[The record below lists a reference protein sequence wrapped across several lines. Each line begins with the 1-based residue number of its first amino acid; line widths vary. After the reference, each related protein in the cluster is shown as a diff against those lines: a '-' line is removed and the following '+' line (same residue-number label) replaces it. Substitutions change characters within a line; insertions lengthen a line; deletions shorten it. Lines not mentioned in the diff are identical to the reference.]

1 MIKILTYINTAAL
14 VVAVGG
20 GAFAY
25 FQRGK
30 ISDALLEKVKG
41 QIPSL
46 VTDAIKMPSLS
57 GPVLPTGALSPAQKK
72 NEEKKALKFT
82 NSL

>member
-30 ISDALLEKVKG
+30 ITESIMTEVQKQL
-41 QIPSL
+41 PSL
-46 VTDAIKMPSLS
+46 VKGAMPKIPSVPS
-57 GPVLPTGALSPAQKK
+57 KTGSVLPFK
-72 NEEKKALKFT
+72 
-82 NSL
+82 

>member
-20 GAFAY
+20 GTFAY

-30 ISDALLEKVKG
+30 ITESIMTEVQKQL
-41 QIPSL
+41 PSL
-46 VTDAIKMPSLS
+46 VKGAMPAIPSVPKMT
-57 GPVLPTGALSPAQKK
+57 GPVNPFAK
-72 NEEKKALKFT
+72 
-82 NSL
+82 

>member
-20 GAFAY
+20 GTFAF

-30 ISDALLEKVKG
+30 ITESIMTEVQKQL
-41 QIPSL
+41 PSL
-46 VTDAIKMPSLS
+46 VKGAMPAIPTVPKMTGGASLQAV
-57 GPVLPTGALSPAQKK
+57 PFKR
-72 NEEKKALKFT
+72 
-82 NSL
+82 

>member
-20 GAFAY
+20 GTFAY

-30 ISDALLEKVKG
+30 ITESIMSEVQKQLTSLDKG
-41 QIPSL
+41 
-46 VTDAIKMPSLS
+46 AMP
-57 GPVLPTGALSPAQKK
+57 
-72 NEEKKALKFT
+72 
-82 NSL
+82 

>member
-1 MIKILTYINTAAL
+1 MLKILTYINTAAL

-30 ISDALLEKVKG
+30 ITESIMTEVQKQL
-41 QIPSL
+41 PSL
-46 VTDAIKMPSLS
+46 VKGAMPKIPNVPSKTGS
-57 GPVLPTGALSPAQKK
+57 VLPFK
-72 NEEKKALKFT
+72 
-82 NSL
+82 

>member
-20 GAFAY
+20 GTFAY

-30 ISDALLEKVKG
+30 ITESIMSEVQKQL
-41 QIPSL
+41 PSL
-46 VTDAIKMPSLS
+46 VRGAMPAIPSVPKTT
-57 GPVLPTGALSPAQKK
+57 GPVNPFAK
-72 NEEKKALKFT
+72 
-82 NSL
+82 

>member
-1 MIKILTYINTAAL
+1 MMKILTYINTAAL

-30 ISDALLEKVKG
+30 ITESIMSEVQKQL
-41 QIPSL
+41 PSL
-46 VTDAIKMPSLS
+46 VKGAMPKIPSVPS
-57 GPVLPTGALSPAQKK
+57 STGSVLPFK
-72 NEEKKALKFT
+72 
-82 NSL
+82 

>member
-1 MIKILTYINTAAL
+1 MLKILTYINTAAL

-30 ISDALLEKVKG
+30 ITDALLNKVQEQLPG
-41 QIPSL
+41 LVQSALPSTPKL
-46 VTDAIKMPSLS
+46 PSNTGS
-57 GPVLPTGALSPAQKK
+57 VLP
-72 NEEKKALKFT
+72 F
-82 NSL
+82 

>member
-20 GAFAY
+20 GTFAF

-30 ISDALLEKVKG
+30 ITESIMTEVQKQL
-41 QIPSL
+41 PSL
-46 VTDAIKMPSLS
+46 VKGAMPAIPSVPKTT
-57 GPVLPTGALSPAQKK
+57 GPVNPFAK
-72 NEEKKALKFT
+72 
-82 NSL
+82 

>member
-14 VVAVGG
+14 VVAVSG

-46 VTDAIKMPSLS
+46 VTGAMPKPPAMPKVT
-57 GPVLPTGALSPAQKK
+57 GPVIKPLR
-72 NEEKKALKFT
+72 
-82 NSL
+82 

>member
-20 GAFAY
+20 GTFAY

-30 ISDALLEKVKG
+30 ITESIMSEVQKQL
-41 QIPSL
+41 PSL
-46 VTDAIKMPSLS
+46 VKGAMPKIPSV
-57 GPVLPTGALSPAQKK
+57 PKTTGLV
-72 NEEKKALKFT
+72 
-82 NSL
+82 NSFAK